1 MTTIRTYEAG
11 RDDTALRRLEVELQD
26 FERTVEPALP
36 TGEAMADAYLA
47 HLFDCCAKW
56 QGRMFVAEVDGAVV
70 GFVCVYG
77 YVPQEELDESPEPY
91 AFVSDLV
98 VMPAHR
104 GSGIGQRLLEAAEV
118 YARACGMAKLKIGVL
133 RRNEGAL
140 RLYERL
146 GFRQYRV
153 ELSKRLD

>member
-1 MTTIRTYEAG
+1 MHIRPYERG
-11 RDDTALRRLEVELQD
+11 RDDAALRVLEVELQD

-47 HLFDCCAKW
+47 HIFDCCSKW
-56 QGRMFVAEVDGAVV
+56 RGRMFVAEADGAVV

-91 AFVSDLV
+91 GFVSDLV
-98 VMPAHR
+98 VMPSHR
-104 GSGIGQRLLEAAEV
+104 NTGIGQRLLEVAEA
-118 YARACGMAKLKIGVL
+118 YARECGVGELRIGVL
-133 RRNEGAL
+133 RRNGGAL

-153 ELSKRLD
+153 ELTKRFN